1 MTFSERNSRDMWNI
15 IRSAK
20 RQKQSEDV
28 ISLAELEKYFGDKFC
43 SSEKDSEFIATAR
56 HIVQTSANSLCDT
69 AIHGF
74 ENINI
79 SEHQIRRYIK
89 KLKPNTGCDGI
100 TPEHLKNSIDSKLLV
115 HLSRLFTVCVKFGV
129 LPDKFNHSVLV
140 PIIKKSTLDPTSASS
155 YRPIT
160 ISVTLSK
167 ILELHIL
174 ESCMDFSFSKAQFG
188 FIPGRGT
195 GVATALANDVG
206 AHCISEG
213 SPVFYASLDAEGA
226 FDALSHHVILYKTK
240 GVVPDPLWLLLY
252 RSYSNMTVQI
262 KWNKNLSEDIPVTCG
277 TKQGGLAS
285 PFIFNMFYYDLVQL
299 LQETNCGVR
308 IGNSNYNCLCCAD
321 DILLCSTT
329 VSGLQK
335 LMSTASKCIKNYGLR
350 FNPDKTTCMI
360 MGRNPFTTT
369 PVWLI
374 EDSPIKI
381 ENNIKYLGTDLATSQ
396 VLSTVKVV

>member
-1 MTFSERNSRDMWNI
+1 M
-15 IRSAK
+15 
-20 RQKQSEDV
+20 
-28 ISLAELEKYFGDKFC
+28 
-43 SSEKDSEFIATAR
+43 
-56 HIVQTSANSLCDT
+56 
-69 AIHGF
+69 
-74 ENINI
+74 
-79 SEHQIRRYIK
+79 
-89 KLKPNTGCDGI
+89 KPNTAPGCDGI

-129 LPDKFNHSVLV
+129 LPDKFNHGMLV
-140 PIIKKSTLDPTSASS
+140 PIIKKSSLDPTSASS

-160 ISVTLSK
+160 ISVTLSN
-167 ILELHIL
+167 ILQLLIL
-174 ESCMDFSFSKAQFG
+174 ESCMNFSFSKAQFG
-188 FIPGRGT
+188 FIPGQGT
-195 GVATALANDVG
+195 GVATALTNDVG
-206 AHCISEG
+206 AHCVSEG

-240 GVVPDPLWLLLY
+240 GVVPPDPLWLLLY

-262 KWNKNLSEDIPVTCG
+262 KWNKNLSQDIPVKCG

-285 PFIFNMFYYDLVQL
+285 QFIFNMFYYDLVQL

-308 IGNSNYNCLCCAD
+308 IGNSNYDCLCYAD

-335 LMSTASKCIKNYGLR
+335 LMSTASMCIKKYGLR

-369 PVWLI
+369 PVWLL
-374 EDSPIKI
+374 KI
-381 ENNIKYLGTDLATSQ
+381 CLSRLRITSNI
-396 VLSTVKVV
+396 